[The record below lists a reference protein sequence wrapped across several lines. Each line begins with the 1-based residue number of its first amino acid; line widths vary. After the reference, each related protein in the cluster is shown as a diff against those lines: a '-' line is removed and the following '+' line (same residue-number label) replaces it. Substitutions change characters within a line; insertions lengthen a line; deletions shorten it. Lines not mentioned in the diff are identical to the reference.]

1 MPNKFQK
8 AGDNSSQMI
17 AENVYITNGITE
29 ERAREINRE
38 MFELERKELSK
49 EANVIAEERIAKFE
63 NELIPRMEK
72 TENALNAFSDPDFQ
86 MELREAQKTAIRTG
100 RDNDYAL
107 LSELLIRRIN
117 RGENKHIRIGLDK
130 AIEIVDDLSDESLQ
144 GLTIVFAVGRYVPNA
159 GMISVGLNV
168 LDKLYGKLIVEELP
182 SGINW
187 IDNLELL
194 NAIRIGITNFKTF
207 DQIYSE
213 SLSGYTD
220 VGIKKESESY
230 SIAVDLMKEFDLP
243 SDVLVDHELNDG
255 YVRVPVTG
263 RNSIKEMTITKINAQ
278 NGVASKVI
286 THLTAPQIIAVEQI
300 YDMYDKDA
308 TKKENIKVAFRDMMN
323 KYTYLSIVSKWLPS
337 VNPAFELT
345 GAGRAIAFA
354 NAKRL
359 DPEVPDLD
367 Q

>member
-1 MPNKFQK
+1 
-8 AGDNSSQMI
+8 
-17 AENVYITNGITE
+17 
-29 ERAREINRE
+29 
-38 MFELERKELSK
+38 
-49 EANVIAEERIAKFE
+49 
-63 NELIPRMEK
+63 
-72 TENALNAFSDPDFQ
+72 
-86 MELREAQKTAIRTG
+86 
-100 RDNDYAL
+100 
-107 LSELLIRRIN
+107 
-117 RGENKHIRIGLDK
+117 
-130 AIEIVDDLSDESLQ
+130 
-144 GLTIVFAVGRYVPNA
+144 
-159 GMISVGLNV
+159 
-168 LDKLYGKLIVEELP
+168 
-182 SGINW
+182 
-187 IDNLELL
+187 
-194 NAIRIGITNFKTF
+194 
-207 DQIYSE
+207 
-213 SLSGYTD
+213 
-220 VGIKKESESY
+220 
-230 SIAVDLMKEFDLP
+230 MKEFDLP